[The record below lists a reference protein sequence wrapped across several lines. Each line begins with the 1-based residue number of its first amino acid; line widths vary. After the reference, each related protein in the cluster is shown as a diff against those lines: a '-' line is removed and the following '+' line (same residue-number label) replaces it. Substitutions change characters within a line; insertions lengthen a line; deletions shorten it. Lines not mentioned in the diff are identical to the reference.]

1 MINIYFKK
9 KKINFFK
16 KYNFFLICILI
27 LAFLSYLQ
35 TIFKA
40 LDNSCDLMWHPS
52 TLFWGH
58 VNHYQYT
65 LDGGIL
71 FNDCQY
77 GQYGHLL
84 FIILYPLTLLEW
96 ESAKIAWVGVNV
108 FLTFIIPLYIC
119 KSNNVSFLKTAII
132 LIIFATSHPT
142 RSTIFL
148 GQNSL
153 MILFF
158 IMLPYL
164 SINKKYPNLSFFL
177 AGFSYLKY
185 STGYVLFLNLVVEK
199 KIKFLIFSIIPSL
212 MGWLFYSYYTQSNL
226 VSNFFDPFKLIFQGN
241 YIRTS
246 DLYSILN
253 LYVFEENNYL
263 NKLAILTIVLLM
275 NIYFLFKI
283 KNFKDNLFKLSII
296 CLMTLVFMP
305 HSKYEYILLLP
316 LMIHSIC
323 NLKDKINIFNFS
335 FIIYYFYFNRI
346 IRHWVHYE
354 HVYDFLIFIIF
365 FFILFLNIFHKKNIL
380 NMKTHVYKRTRSI

>member
-1 MINIYFKK
+1 
-9 KKINFFK
+9 
-16 KYNFFLICILI
+16 
-27 LAFLSYLQ
+27 
-35 TIFKA
+35 
-40 LDNSCDLMWHPS
+40 
-52 TLFWGH
+52 
-58 VNHYQYT
+58 
-65 LDGGIL
+65 
-71 FNDCQY
+71 
-77 GQYGHLL
+77 
-84 FIILYPLTLLEW
+84 
-96 ESAKIAWVGVNV
+96 
-108 FLTFIIPLYIC
+108 
-119 KSNNVSFLKTAII
+119 
-132 LIIFATSHPT
+132 
-142 RSTIFL
+142 
-148 GQNSL
+148 
-153 MILFF
+153 
-158 IMLPYL
+158 
-164 SINKKYPNLSFFL
+164 
-177 AGFSYLKY
+177 
-185 STGYVLFLNLVVEK
+185 
-199 KIKFLIFSIIPSL
+199 

-263 NKLAILTIVLLM
+263 NKLAILTIVSLM